1 MRAARI
7 AVLMAGAAA
16 AASAFCLGV
25 SADTVTLTP
34 AQTVALYGT
43 EINVKVR
50 RSGLDETSNVSFHYA
65 FPLSSVGNQAQGGGF
80 TNTSGLNMTIGLA
93 NEIKALNGCVYI
105 AQESDWGGGAFPTW
119 NSHNTNVGLSSAELN
134 TSVNIGQYTDIA
146 QYVAWS
152 CGTWDYVREQYTNTW
167 PLDSE
172 CPWEARHNA
181 PLQGST
187 TISSGVALKVNSPSR
202 WWVGTG
208 LLPTYAWNGTDPLDE
223 SSTPSFAFLR
233 LYATTLTTG
242 LSVNEMRIGMQNL
255 QQVHRTGSQAP
266 YGDVWLI
273 VFTPTIKDHVPATT
287 TQPATT
293 RPPAT
298 TRKQGVTGV
307 NPIGTAETGVDIDYI
322 ATDLAEIIRN
332 QRHQIAQL
340 DVENRNSQI
349 IANNTSEL
357 VNTLNLIYELMLQ
370 DGEIPVQPEP
380 DGFDMGAIQSAIQG
394 YTTARIPEQAEGGVR
409 FLAALV
415 QFINDEL
422 TWAAALGALGLA
434 LSVTCWILF
443 RGRNA

>member
-1 MRAARI
+1 MRAARLAGI
-7 AVLMAGAAA
+7 LAGAAA
-16 AASAFCLGV
+16 AVLAFCLGI

-43 EINVKVR
+43 DINVRVR
-50 RSGLDETSNVSFHYA
+50 RSGLDDNADVTFHYA
-65 FPLSSVGNQAQGGGF
+65 FPLRSVGNQAQGGGF
-80 TNTSGLNMTIGLA
+80 TSTSNLNVTIGQA
-93 NEIKALNGCVYI
+93 NEIRALNGCVYV
-105 AQESDWGGGAFPTW
+105 AHESDWGGGSFPTW
-119 NSHNTNVGLSSAELN
+119 NSHSTDIADTTAQLN
-134 TSVNIGQYTDIA
+134 MSVNLGSYTDIS
-146 QYVAWS
+146 QYIAWS
-152 CGTWDYVREQYTNTW
+152 CGTWNYVSEQYTNIW

-172 CPWEARHNA
+172 CPWECYHVE
-181 PLQGST
+181 QFGGST
-187 TISSGVALKVNSPSR
+187 RISNGIALKVGSASR
-202 WWVGTG
+202 WTVGTG
-208 LLPTYAWNGTDPLDE
+208 LLPTYAWNGTDTLDE
-223 SSTPSFAFLR
+223 SSTPSFAFSR

-242 LSVNEMRIGMQNL
+242 LPVNQLRVGMQSM

-273 VFTPTIKDHVPATT
+273 VLTPTIKDHVPATT

-307 NPIGTAETGVDIDYI
+307 NPVGTAETGIDLDYI

-380 DGFDMGAIQSAIQG
+380 DGFDMGAVESAIHG
-394 YTTARIPEQAEGGVR
+394 YTTARIPEQAENGLR
-409 FLAALV
+409 FWAALIKY
-415 QFINDEL
+415 INDEL

-434 LSVTCWILF
+434 LSVTGWILF